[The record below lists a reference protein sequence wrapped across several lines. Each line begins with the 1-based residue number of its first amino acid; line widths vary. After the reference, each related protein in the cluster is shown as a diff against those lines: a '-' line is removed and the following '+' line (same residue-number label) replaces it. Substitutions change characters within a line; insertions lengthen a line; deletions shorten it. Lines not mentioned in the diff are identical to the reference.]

1 MKETKTLELKESVSN
16 TFLKTVS
23 AYANFGT
30 GTILFGVRDDGQAVG
45 LPDPQRSCLD
55 IENRINDSISPKP
68 DYSLRIDNSTKVVT
82 LIVQEGPF
90 KPYLYKS
97 KAYRRSD
104 TATVEVDQ
112 MELKRLILEGSNRSF
127 EELPYPGKQ
136 DLTFKTLERELQ
148 SAVQLQTLTQDTLRT
163 LGLLTGQ
170 GAFNNA
176 GALLADRNEFNGIDI
191 IRFGDTENE
200 ILERETCIKKSLLL
214 QFADAMAIYRRNYQ
228 LEKVEGAR
236 RIRQELIPETAYRE
250 ALANA
255 LVHRMWDIPAN
266 VQISMYTDRIE
277 IVSPGGLPSG
287 ISETE
292 YLQGSFSRLRNPV
305 LSNVFFRLHII
316 EMFGTGIRRI
326 RQAYAGSYPEP
337 AFPVYENSLKVI
349 LPVCRSMPDM
359 DETERKVYDLLR
371 YERALSSSALSQAS
385 GIHRATLLRVVK
397 RMVDRHI
404 VQVTGRGRGTRYSLC
419 GRS

>member
-214 QFADAMAIYRRNYQ
+214 QFADAMALRR
-228 LEKVEGAR
+228 G
-236 RIRQELIPETAYRE
+236 E
-250 ALANA
+250 AEEP
-255 LVHRMWDIPAN
+255 H
-266 VQISMYTDRIE
+266 
-277 IVSPGGLPSG
+277 
-287 ISETE
+287 
-292 YLQGSFSRLRNPV
+292 
-305 LSNVFFRLHII
+305 
-316 EMFGTGIRRI
+316 GTGD
-326 RQAYAGSYPEP
+326 
-337 AFPVYENSLKVI
+337 YEQ
-349 LPVCRSMPDM
+349 M
-359 DETERKVYDLLR
+359 Y
-371 YERALSSSALSQAS
+371 
-385 GIHRATLLRVVK
+385 VK
-397 RMVDRHI
+397 
-404 VQVTGRGRGTRYSLC
+404 
-419 GRS
+419 